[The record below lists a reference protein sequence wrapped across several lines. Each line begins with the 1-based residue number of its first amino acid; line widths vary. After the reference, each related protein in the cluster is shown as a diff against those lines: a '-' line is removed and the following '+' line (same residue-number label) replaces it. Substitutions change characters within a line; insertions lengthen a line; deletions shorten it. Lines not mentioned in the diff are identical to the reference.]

1 MQITVGNMTEFIE
14 NLKYRLELKINGN
27 EVGRVLHGRGGTFAE
42 YNYLNVDYYPPAL
55 FITVFKDEDYSD
67 LANILIKE
75 YGESHPIIVQERF
88 EKIAK
93 SISLGTQLPERH
105 IVEEHGLKY
114 QVNLKDNQNTGLF
127 LDMRDERT
135 SLMETSSGKNILNLF
150 SYTCSLSVA
159 ARSGGAKQVV
169 NIDQKK
175 TFLNIGRENHRINN
189 LDDSVI
195 YKSWDI
201 LKSINQIGRLGPF
214 DKIICDPPSNQGKS
228 FFYKKDYQKIV
239 RRMGEFLKVGGE
251 FVACLNTPFESTSFL
266 HELFHT
272 EEGRWELVEESFSS
286 TEFEEL
292 DKQKG
297 LKMCTFRRVM

>member
-14 NLKYRLELKINGN
+14 NLKYRLELKITKN
-27 EVGRVLHGRGGTFAE
+27 EVGRVLHGRGGSFGE
-42 YNYLNVDYYPPAL
+42 YDYLNIDYYPPAL
-55 FITVFKDEDYSD
+55 FITVFKDEDYSE
-67 LANILIKE
+67 LVNILIKE
-75 YGESHPIIVQERF
+75 YGGNRPIIVQERF

-93 SISLGTQLPERH
+93 SISLGVALPEKH

-114 QVNLKDNQNTGLF
+114 QVNLQDNQNTGLF
-127 LDMRDERT
+127 LDMRDERA
-135 SLMETSSGKNILNLF
+135 SLMKSSSGKNILNLF

-159 ARSGGAKQVV
+159 AKFGGARQVV

-189 LDDSVI
+189 LDDSII
-195 YKSWDI
+195 YKSWDV
-201 LKSINQIGRLGPF
+201 LKSINQIGKLGPF

-228 FFYKKDYQKIV
+228 FFYKRDYQKIV

-266 HELFHT
+266 HELFNS
-272 EEGRWELVEESFSS
+272 EEGRWELVQESFSS
-286 TEFEEL
+286 TEFTEL
-292 DKQKG
+292 DEQKG
-297 LKMCTFRRVM
+297 LKICTFKLRM